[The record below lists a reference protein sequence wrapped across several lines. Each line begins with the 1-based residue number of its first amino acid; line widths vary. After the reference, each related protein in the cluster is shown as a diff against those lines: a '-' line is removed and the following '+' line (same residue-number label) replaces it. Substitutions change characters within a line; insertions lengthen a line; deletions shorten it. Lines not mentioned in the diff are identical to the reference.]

1 MKKLMIA
8 AAIVCAAAFA
18 QASTA
23 NWASSYLNVFG
34 QAGDEAEVVDGAT
47 VYLMSG
53 SASAFFEAYATDGF
67 DAAVAGALASAAQG
81 VESLGTPVTG
91 GTLNGA
97 NQVEVTMDAGS
108 YTMFMVMNDVANN
121 AIYISE
127 EVPGSVPL
135 TGGNLYEFTHDAAY
149 DGTVFNASAGYQ
161 GAGYYQT
168 EIIPEPTSGLLLLL
182 GVAGLALRRRRA

>member
-18 QASTA
+18 QAGA
-23 NWASSYLNVFG
+23 VQWASTFLNVYG
-34 QAGDEAEVVDGAT
+34 QSGDEADVVDGAT

-53 SASAFFEAYATDGF
+53 TQQAFFEAVTSDGF
-67 DAAVAGALASAAQG
+67 EAAVASALNYATQGETALSNPNAGKIDGGMAVFEAAAG
-81 VESLGTPVTG
+81 DYSL
-91 GTLNGA
+91 
-97 NQVEVTMDAGS
+97 
-108 YTMFMVMNDVANN
+108 FMVMNDTANN
-121 AIYISE
+121 AFYISE
-127 EVPGSVPL
+127 AVDGNVPA
-135 TGGNLYEFTHDAAY
+135 TGGKTFEFAHDAAY
-149 DGTVFNASAGYQ
+149 DGTVFNTSAGYQ